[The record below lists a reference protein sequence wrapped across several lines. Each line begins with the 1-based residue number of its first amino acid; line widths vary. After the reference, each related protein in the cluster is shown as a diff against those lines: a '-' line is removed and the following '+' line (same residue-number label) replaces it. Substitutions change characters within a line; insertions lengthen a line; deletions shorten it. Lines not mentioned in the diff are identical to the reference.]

1 MRFCANIFIAQKL
14 ICICN
19 QVEMTFIYFDCIK
32 KQVFKTN
39 IVLCQH
45 STLSLS
51 IIKMFWQMSTEKVS
65 VVISSL
71 SYHLAYFLPKPD
83 QNHSLI
89 SPLFFAR
96 LINVTFRLFLFF
108 LSFLTFSFSFP
119 EAFRL
124 IRLYLPLL
132 HMLMIFV
139 NKVACIPLKGENRAT
154 RRKTFFSASHAG
166 SRKRRRSREY
176 N

>member
-1 MRFCANIFIAQKL
+1 
-14 ICICN
+14 
-19 QVEMTFIYFDCIK
+19 
-32 KQVFKTN
+32 
-39 IVLCQH
+39 
-45 STLSLS
+45 
-51 IIKMFWQMSTEKVS
+51 MSTEKVS

-96 LINVTFRLFLFF
+96 LINVTFWLFLFF

-154 RRKTFFSASHAG
+154 RRKTYFLRAMPVPGNEDEVERIINEKISLLDITSF
-166 SRKRRRSREY
+166 
-176 N
+176 